1 MTRRIDKVAERFE
14 LKLGNNGAN
23 SDPVKNA
30 ARGKKQ
36 VSRKG
41 VAKRR
46 DKSRQTYQKLRTD
59 LSKIEAERDK
69 LDAQLKDMRKGL
81 LESRSDMLKT
91 NDVLKNM
98 DLVDCNY
105 VVYYNNID
113 DVGYVVDKEEHYLSV
128 DDEGSPSLTL
138 VKERNRA
145 DRAKRKEELGADDE
159 NYSDDDPDNESDEDD
174 DCNDASDGLLGFNGN
189 SIDFNDIIDTIP
201 GIGRL
206 EASTP
211 RSEEEFSEGKFPSSA
226 EAGRCHPN
234 LRFPD

>member
-1 MTRRIDKVAERFE
+1 MTRRIDKVAKRFE

-23 SDPVKNA
+23 SDLVKNA

-59 LSKIEAERDK
+59 LTRLEAERDK
-69 LDAQLKDMRKGL
+69 LDAELKDMRKGL

-91 NDVLKNM
+91 NDILNNM

-105 VVYYNNID
+105 VVYYNNTD

-145 DRAKRKEELGADDE
+145 DRAKKREEQGADDS
-159 NYSDDDPDNESDEDD
+159 YADDEEDSEED
-174 DCNDASDGLLGFNGN
+174 SNDASDGLIGFNGN

-206 EASTP
+206 EDPAAP
-211 RSEEEFSEGKFPSSA
+211 RSEEEFTEGRFPS
-226 EAGRCHPN
+226 RHPN